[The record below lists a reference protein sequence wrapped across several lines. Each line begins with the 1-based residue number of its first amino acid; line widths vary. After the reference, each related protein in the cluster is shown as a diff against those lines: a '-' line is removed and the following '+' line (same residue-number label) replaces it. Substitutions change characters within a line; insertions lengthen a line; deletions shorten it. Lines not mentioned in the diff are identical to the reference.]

1 MKAAIEHREAERI
14 PYLFDVN
21 PDAWAK
27 LETLAGGR
35 TLREFLDDDVQDI
48 GAPWWVW
55 GELADDWRGP
65 DVPVT
70 RDHVIGVGS
79 YTEYHESIKRA
90 RDANDKYLLVRI
102 YGSHFEKAN
111 FARGIEGFLADIGG
125 NVAFARKLLTRIID
139 RNMVMLENMLT
150 APEIDGVL
158 LGSDWGSQ
166 KDLLMSPERWHDLIR
181 PGEQR
186 EYDLIHEY
194 GKDVWIH
201 SCGCIE
207 RIIPTLI
214 EMGVNVLNPVQPEAM
229 DVARLK
235 AAYGDRLTFWGGL
248 STQRTLPFGTPDDV
262 RRECRALKSLMGR
275 GGGYIFAPAQV
286 IQGDVPVENVLA
298 LLEVAREPNAPKPG
312 RSELARHQHV

>member
-1 MKAAIEHREAERI
+1 MTRRELVKAAIGHREAERI
-14 PYLFDVN
+14 PYLMDIN
-21 PDAWAK
+21 PDAWEK
-27 LETLAGGR
+27 LKPLAGGK
-35 TLREFLDDDVQDI
+35 TVREFLDDDVQDI
-48 GAPWWVW
+48 GAPWWNW
-55 GELADDWRGP
+55 GELADDWKGP
-65 DVPVT
+65 DAPTT
-70 RDHVIGVGS
+70 RDHVVGVGS
-79 YTEYHESIKRA
+79 YTEYKDSIKRA

-125 NVAFARKLLTRIID
+125 NVAFARRFLTRIID

-166 KDLLMSPERWHDLIR
+166 KDLLMSPESWHDLIR

-201 SCGCIE
+201 SCGCVE
-207 RIIPTLI
+207 RIIPALI

-235 AAYGDRLTFWGGL
+235 ADYGDRLTFWGGL
-248 STQRTLPFGTPDDV
+248 STQRTLPFGTPDEV
-262 RRECRALKSLMGR
+262 RRECRALKRLLGK
-275 GGGYIFAPAQV
+275 GGGHIFSPAQV

-298 LLEVAREPNAPKPG
+298 LLEIAREPNDP
-312 RSELARHQHV
+312 RRNS